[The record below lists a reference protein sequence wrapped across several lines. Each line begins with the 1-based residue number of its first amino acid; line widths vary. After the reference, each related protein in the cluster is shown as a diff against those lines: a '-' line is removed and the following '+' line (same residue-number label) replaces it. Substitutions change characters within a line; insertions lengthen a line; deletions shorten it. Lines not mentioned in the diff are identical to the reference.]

1 MEEENNGEKT
11 KAEVAKAEQD
21 YELFLRDIEEDP
33 ELRGMINLYKS
44 KSFLILLYLNIY
56 IIFNIFKKK
65 KKKNFFINKKKKKKK
80 KKIDPNNHPEQ
91 PQDDEMLDE
100 SEAEEDFPEIQLEEL
115 LDELTLEDKED
126 VEMA

>member
-56 IIFNIFKKK
+56 IIFNIF
-65 KKKNFFINKKKKKKK
+65 NNNIIMYFIYLSKKKKKKK
-80 KKIDPNNHPEQ
+80 KKKQKKKNI
-91 PQDDEMLDE
+91 
-100 SEAEEDFPEIQLEEL
+100 
-115 LDELTLEDKED
+115 K
-126 VEMA
+126 